1 MLSSPAA
8 LWIPNAWFLRGWQGC
23 LLLLPLPH
31 SQSLCSSIIYGAHAR
46 IGPEIHTRH
55 TSTVFF
61 WFFFFHGTQYIPE
74 LLTSWLLSVHMT
86 SVTALLLTSDL
97 ARSNA
102 TALTPSLSRLQVCRG
117 HEGVRGPAHCSEQLK
132 QTWAK
137 KSRMASVGSASS
149 TSPATSSFATTTTG
163 YARSTFLFFVFY
175 YATWIVSKFSIQ
187 CFHAFAVTW
196 HYCPIRKH
204 NKMS

>member
-1 MLSSPAA
+1 MP
-8 LWIPNAWFLRGWQGC
+8 
-23 LLLLPLPH
+23 
-31 SQSLCSSIIYGAHAR
+31 SLV
-46 IGPEIHTRH
+46 
-55 TSTVFF
+55 TSTALPVAVLIHYLWGTRTHRPRNTHSPHFYCFF
-61 WFFFFHGTQYIPE
+61 LFFFFFHGTQYIPE
-74 LLTSWLLSVHMT
+74 LLTSWLLSVHVT